1 LSARVSIPTTEE
13 ESIMSF
19 NPIHIWASM
28 GMLSRVIALCLLGM
42 AVSSVAVYVERLLA
56 YARHRKSTLAF
67 AKAAGAALGGHD
79 FGAVL
84 VAARAETKGSFL
96 ARTIVPILEKY
107 HGAKSSKGNLSPVE
121 VSRREA
127 ARQLETASADLRRGL
142 SLLAS
147 VGSIAPFVGL
157 LGTVVGIISAFQG
170 IAKSGSGGLGA
181 VSAGISEALIETA
194 FGLMV
199 AIPAV
204 VLYNMLSGRVAE
216 LERTVGQS
224 VGELLDEVESAH
236 GNGNGQHHAKVA

>member
-1 LSARVSIPTTEE
+1 
-13 ESIMSF
+13 MSF

-42 AVSSVAVYVERLLA
+42 AVSSVAVYVERFLA
-56 YARHRKSTLAF
+56 YARHRKATLAF
-67 AKAAGAALGGHD
+67 AKAAGPALGGHD

-84 VAARAETKGSFL
+84 AAARSETKGSFL
-96 ARTIVPILEKY
+96 ARTVVPVLEK
-107 HGAKSSKGNLSPVE
+107 HQSAKGQKGNLSPVE
-121 VSRREA
+121 VARREA
-127 ARQLETASADLRRGL
+127 ARQLEATSADLRRGL

-236 GNGNGQHHAKVA
+236 GHGNGQHHAKIA